1 MTDMTRAAL
10 AYTQP
15 NGARTPWAIFP
26 LTQGAK
32 IPLPGGHGC
41 TEATADAAK
50 VAEWWKKT
58 PAANIGIA
66 CGEIN
71 GFIVVDVDRGHD
83 DGIDGAD
90 TLREL
95 EQKMGAL
102 PDTVEALTPNGG
114 RHLFFKY
121 PDGQNIRNKTGIAP
135 GIDIRANGGY
145 VVGVP
150 SILANGK
157 RYEWEAASYPN
168 EHEIAALPD
177 AWGKWLVD
185 ACGRFTLPQE
195 TRQGGRNDTLYRYG
209 ASLRAQ
215 GYPPER
221 IRELLAKYNRESCR
235 PSVGDR
241 ELETILSSV
250 LRYPAGTPVKQTDAP
265 QAATQAQ
272 KRARLT
278 RAALADEMHVRGYGV
293 RYNVISGEY
302 ETIGR
307 TEAGRVMTQDDLI
320 TLMHDALADD
330 YKGAS
335 FDTLTQYIAF
345 QAREN
350 QYNPVVEL
358 LKATKWDGVDRLPQL
373 YNLVGVTD
381 DALSKTLIRKWLYQ
395 AVALLF
401 NDAADPF
408 GADGC
413 LVLNGK
419 ELGAANQGAG
429 KTALCRHLAMRDAWF
444 GEGCSIDDHDKDT
457 GRRVITKWISELGE
471 VESTLKSDISKL
483 KAFVTASVDRYRL
496 PYGKSDVVAPRF
508 TSLCATCN
516 SDRYLIDTTGN
527 RRWWTIPI
535 KRVMPR
541 AELLELDALQLWA
554 QIFAIVAPLTYH
566 DKAACFRLSEDEKK
580 LLAVR
585 NGEYEKPMKGQP
597 EVEDILFQAK
607 RDNLTVK
614 RMTVSEFKGLWDVL
628 RPYSTQQISTALK
641 ACGIEIMHTMAGAV
655 AELPSPYRAGN
666 TFGN

>member
-1 MTDMTRAAL
+1 MTDMTKAAL

-15 NGARTPWAIFP
+15 NGERTPWAIFP

-95 EQKMGAL
+95 EQEMGAL

-121 PDGQNIRNKTGIAP
+121 PSGQNIRNKTGIAP

-157 RYEWEAASYPN
+157 SYEWEAASYPN

-177 AWGKWLVD
+177 AWRKWLID

-195 TRQGGRNDTLYRYG
+195 TRQGGRNDTLHRYG

-235 PSVGDR
+235 PPVDDR

-265 QAATQAQ
+265 QAATQAP

-278 RAALADEMHVRGYGV
+278 RAALADEMHARGYGV

-307 TEAGRVMTQDDLI
+307 TEAGRVMTPDDLV

-345 QAREN
+345 QGREN

-358 LKATKWDGVDRLPQL
+358 LTATKWDGVDRLPQL
-373 YNLVGVTD
+373 YNLVGVAD

-413 LVLNGK
+413 LVLNG
-419 ELGAANQGAG
+419 EQGAG
-429 KTALCRHLAMRDAWF
+429 KTSLFRHLALRDAWF

-483 KAFVTASVDRYRL
+483 KAFVSASVDRYRL

-516 SDRYLIDTTGN
+516 SDRYLIDPTGN
-527 RRWWTIPI
+527 RRWWSVPFNRT
-535 KRVMPR
+535 VPR

-566 DKAACFRLSEDEKK
+566 DKAACFRLTDEEKK
-580 LLAVR
+580 ALAVR

-607 RDNLTVK
+607 RDDLTVK
-614 RMTVSEFKGLWDVL
+614 RMTVSEFKSMWDVL
-628 RPYSTQQISTALK
+628 RPYSAQQISAALK
-641 ACGIEIMHTMAGAV
+641 ACGIEITRTKAGAV
-655 AELPSPYRAGN
+655 AELPTPFKAACA
-666 TFGN
+666 

>member
-1 MTDMTRAAL
+1 MTDMTKAAL

-15 NGARTPWAIFP
+15 NGERTPWAIFP

-83 DGIDGAD
+83 NGIDGAD

-95 EQKMGAL
+95 EQEMGAL

-150 SILANGK
+150 STLANG
-157 RYEWEAASYPN
+157 RSYEWEASSYPN

-177 AWGKWLVD
+177 AWRKWLID
-185 ACGRFTLPQE
+185 ACGRFSLPQE
-195 TRQGGRNDTLYRYG
+195 TRQGGRNDTLHRYG

-235 PSVGDR
+235 PPVDDR

-265 QAATQAQ
+265 QAATQAP

-278 RAALADEMHVRGYGV
+278 RAALADEMHARGYSV

-373 YNLVGVTD
+373 YNLVGVND

-413 LVLNGK
+413 LVLNG
-419 ELGAANQGAG
+419 EQGAG
-429 KTALCRHLAMRDAWF
+429 KTSLFRHLALRDAWF

-483 KAFVTASVDRYRL
+483 KAFVSASVDRYRL

-516 SDRYLIDTTGN
+516 SDRYLIDPTGN
-527 RRWWTIPI
+527 RRWWSVPFNRT
-535 KRVMPR
+535 VPR

-554 QIFAIVAPLTYH
+554 QIFAIVAPLNYH

-585 NGEYEKPMKGQP
+585 NGEYEKPLKSQP
-597 EVEDILFQAK
+597 EVADILFQAK
-607 RDNLTVK
+607 RDDLTMK
-614 RMTVSEFKGLWDVL
+614 RMTVSEFKSMWDVL
-628 RPYSTQQISTALK
+628 RPYTAQQISAALK
-641 ACGIEIMHTMAGAV
+641 ACEIEITRTRAGAV
-655 AELPSPYRAGN
+655 AELPTPFHAGN
-666 TFGN
+666 SFGK

>member
-1 MTDMTRAAL
+1 MTDMTKAAL

-15 NGARTPWAIFP
+15 NGERTPWAIFP

-50 VAEWWKKT
+50 VAEWWQKT

-83 DGIDGAD
+83 NGIDGAD

-95 EQKMGAL
+95 EQEMGAL

-150 SILANGK
+150 STLANG
-157 RYEWEAASYPN
+157 RSYEWEASSYPN

-177 AWGKWLVD
+177 AWRKWLID
-185 ACGRFTLPQE
+185 ACGRFSLPQE
-195 TRQGGRNDTLYRYG
+195 TRQGGRNDTLHRYG

-235 PSVGDR
+235 PPVDDR

-265 QAATQAQ
+265 QAATQAP

-278 RAALADEMHVRGYGV
+278 RAALADEMHARGYSV

-373 YNLVGVTD
+373 YNLMGVTD

-413 LVLNGK
+413 LVLNG
-419 ELGAANQGAG
+419 EQGAG
-429 KTALCRHLAMRDAWF
+429 KTSLFRHLAMRDAWF

-483 KAFVTASVDRYRL
+483 KAFVSASVDRYRL

-516 SDRYLIDTTGN
+516 SDRYLIDPTGN
-527 RRWWTIPI
+527 RRWWSVPFNRT
-535 KRVMPR
+535 VPR

-554 QIFAIVAPLTYH
+554 QIFAIVAPLNYH

-585 NGEYEKPMKGQP
+585 NGEYEKPMKSQP
-597 EVEDILFQAK
+597 EVADILFQAK
-607 RDNLTVK
+607 RDDLTMK
-614 RMTVSEFKGLWDVL
+614 RMTVSEFKSMWDVL
-628 RPYSTQQISTALK
+628 RPYTAQQISAALK
-641 ACGIEIMHTMAGAV
+641 ACEIEITRTRAGAV
-655 AELPSPYRAGN
+655 AELPTPFHAGN
-666 TFGN
+666 TFDK

>member
-1 MTDMTRAAL
+1 MTDMTKAAL

-15 NGARTPWAIFP
+15 NGERTPWAIFP

-41 TEATADAAK
+41 NEATADAAQ
-50 VAEWWKKT
+50 VATWWKKT

-121 PDGQNIRNKTGIAP
+121 PSGQNIRNKTGIAP

-157 RYEWEAASYPN
+157 SYEWEAASYPN

-177 AWGKWLVD
+177 AWRKWLID

-195 TRQGGRNDTLYRYG
+195 TRQGGRNDTLHRYG

-215 GYPPER
+215 NYPPEK
-221 IRELLAKYNRESCR
+221 IRDLLTKYNRESCR
-235 PSVGDR
+235 PPVDDR

-250 LRYPAGTPVKQTDAP
+250 LRYPAGTPIKQTDAP
-265 QAATQAQ
+265 AAPAQQAP

-307 TEAGRVMTQDDLI
+307 TEAGRVMTQDDLV

-358 LKATKWDGVDRLPQL
+358 LAAAKWDGVDRLPQL

-381 DALSKTLIRKWLYQ
+381 DELSKTLIRKWLYQ

-413 LVLNGK
+413 LVLNG
-419 ELGAANQGAG
+419 EQGAG
-429 KTALCRHLAMRDAWF
+429 KTSLFRHLALRDAWF

-483 KAFVTASVDRYRL
+483 KAFVSASVDRYRL

-516 SDRYLIDTTGN
+516 SDRYLIDPTGN
-527 RRWWTIPI
+527 RRWWSVPFNRT
-535 KRVMPR
+535 VPR

-566 DKAACFRLSEDEKK
+566 DKAACFRLTDEEKK
-580 LLAVR
+580 ALAVR

-607 RDNLTVK
+607 RDDLTVK

-628 RPYSTQQISTALK
+628 RPYSAQQISTALK
-641 ACGIEIMHTMAGAV
+641 ACGIEITRTRAGAV
-655 AELPSPYRAGN
+655 AELPSPYHAGN
-666 TFGN
+666 TFGK

>member
-15 NGARTPWAIFP
+15 NGERTPWAIFP

-95 EQKMGAL
+95 EQTMGAL

-150 SILANGK
+150 STLANG
-157 RYEWEAASYPN
+157 RSYEWEASSYPN

-177 AWGKWLVD
+177 AWRKWLID
-185 ACGRFTLPQE
+185 ACGRFSLPQE
-195 TRQGGRNDTLYRYG
+195 TRQGGRNDTLHRYG

-235 PSVGDR
+235 PPVDDR

-265 QAATQAQ
+265 QAATQAP

-278 RAALADEMHVRGYGV
+278 RAALADEMHARGYSV

-413 LVLNGK
+413 LVLNG
-419 ELGAANQGAG
+419 EQGAG
-429 KTALCRHLAMRDAWF
+429 KTSLFRHLAMRDAWF

-483 KAFVTASVDRYRL
+483 KAFVSASVDRYRL

-516 SDRYLIDTTGN
+516 SDRYLIDPTGN
-527 RRWWTIPI
+527 RRWWSVPFNRT
-535 KRVMPR
+535 VPR

-554 QIFAIVAPLTYH
+554 QIFAIVAPLNYH

-585 NGEYEKPMKGQP
+585 NGEYEKPLKSQP
-597 EVEDILFQAK
+597 EVADILFQAK
-607 RDNLTVK
+607 RDDLTMK
-614 RMTVSEFKGLWDVL
+614 RMTVSEFKSLWDVL
-628 RPYSTQQISTALK
+628 RPYTAQQISAALK
-641 ACGIEIMHTMAGAV
+641 ACEIEITRTRAGAV
-655 AELPSPYRAGN
+655 AVLPTPFHDGN
-666 TFGN
+666 TFTK